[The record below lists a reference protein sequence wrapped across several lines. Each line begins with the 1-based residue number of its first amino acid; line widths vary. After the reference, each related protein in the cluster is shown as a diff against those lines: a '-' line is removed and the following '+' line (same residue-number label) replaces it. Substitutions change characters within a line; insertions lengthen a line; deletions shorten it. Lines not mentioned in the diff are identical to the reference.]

1 MVVDKGILVKM
12 GERFPEL
19 AIFTNLPPTCL
30 FETCFWVD
38 VVTWILSIVYHQQ
51 MRPDIKSDVF
61 HLNWAPESVPADE
74 VLVTTDI
81 SHVKV
86 TQ

>member
-1 MVVDKGILVKM
+1 MVVVHGILIKM
-12 GERFPEL
+12 GDRYPRNGNGIYYKCTTYMFIL
-19 AIFTNLPPTCL
+19 RHM
-30 FETCFWVD
+30 FWVD

-74 VLVTTDI
+74 VLMTTNI
-81 SHVKV
+81 SHV
-86 TQ
+86 